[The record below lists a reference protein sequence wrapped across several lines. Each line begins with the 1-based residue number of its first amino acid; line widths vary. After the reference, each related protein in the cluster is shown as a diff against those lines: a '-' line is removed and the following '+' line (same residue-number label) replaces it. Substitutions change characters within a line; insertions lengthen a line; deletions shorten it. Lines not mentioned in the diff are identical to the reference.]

1 MTPGGF
7 IVAIVNS
14 VWQGLALVGTVA
26 LALRWARRSNAATA
40 CAVWSAT
47 LFAVALLPAVDAAL
61 QRQITVEIAAPFAP
75 SGAHA
80 ARGAGVA
87 HASAPANTQL
97 VALADATRAFARAL
111 SAGADRLA
119 LPLLTLW
126 AFISGTLLLLLARNG
141 YALLRLKRSAI
152 PLDEAAFRSVADRV
166 PGRRGVRICSS
177 DRIGIP
183 CAVGFLRPM
192 VLLPNSLVE
201 TLSEDDLKRVVLHE
215 VGHLER
221 FDDWSNALERLLSAI
236 FFFQPAL
243 SIAAARIDFERE
255 LACDDRVLAVIGEPV
270 PYAECLARIVER
282 QVRRRGIAAVPGF
295 FIGRSQVAARI
306 ARLVDRRR
314 NGSVGVAR
322 PMAAALFCLVFAAAG
337 LANVQVPFVA
347 RAVSM
352 PAPLRA
358 RPLHSSLVRA
368 PAPRLRR
375 RAGIVVAAAPR
386 TRAAAALPSILA
398 RVQRTAPIVQHA
410 TTSPEATSASRHAP
424 RVARQEAVVAYA
436 APDQPTQRGP
446 AAPGSDDQAAASDV
460 TPADT
465 PSAAP
470 ESPTNANLTEALA
483 RAGYRVD
490 EAQLADLENNGITAA
505 LVRTVVASGIR
516 LPPLHVLAGMCQRGI
531 DRALVQ
537 MALRH
542 FGNTIGW
549 EDLAALRDENIGAS
563 YLDALAGV
571 GYTHLSV
578 RDAIALKQNGVSAAY
593 VTALAAEGYEHL
605 PPSELVD
612 LRNEGVDA
620 QFLQELAQ
628 HGYHALP
635 TAEVVRLHDEGLG
648 S

>member
-1 MTPGGF
+1 VTPGGF
-7 IVAIVNS
+7 IVAVLNS
-14 VWQGLALVGTVA
+14 VWQGLALVGIVA
-26 LALRWARRSNAATA
+26 FALRCARRSNAATT

-61 QRQITVEIAAPFAP
+61 QRQITIEIAAPLAP
-75 SGAHA
+75 PAVHA
-80 ARGAGVA
+80 ARAASVA
-87 HASAPANTQL
+87 RATAAPNLHL

-119 LPLLTLW
+119 LPLLALW

-141 YALLRLKRSAI
+141 YALLRLKRCAI
-152 PLDEAAFRSVADRV
+152 PLDESAIRSVADRV

-177 DRIGIP
+177 DRIAIP
-183 CAVGFLRPM
+183 CAAGFLRPM
-192 VLLPNSLVE
+192 VLLPSSLVE
-201 TLSEDDLKRVVLHE
+201 TLSEDDLTRVVLHE

-221 FDDWSNALERLLSAI
+221 FDDWTNALERVLSAI

-243 SIAAARIDFERE
+243 SLAAARIDFERE
-255 LACDDRVLAVIGEPV
+255 LACDDRVLAAIGEPV

-322 PMAAALFCLVFAAAG
+322 PMAAAMLCLAFAAAG
-337 LANVQVPFVA
+337 IASVQVPFVA
-347 RAVSM
+347 RVVSM
-352 PAPLRA
+352 PVPPRA
-358 RPLHSSLVRA
+358 RPLYSPVVHAA
-368 PAPRLRR
+368 PPRLHRHSER
-375 RAGIVVAAAPR
+375 VVAGASR
-386 TRAAAALPSILA
+386 TLVAVRPSVLA
-398 RVQRTAPIVQHA
+398 RVQRTAPVVQH
-410 TTSPEATSASRHAP
+410 TTTRPVAIGASRHTP
-424 RVARQEAVVAYA
+424 RIVRQETVVAYA

-446 AAPGSDDQAAASDV
+446 AAPGSEDQAAASDV

-465 PSAAP
+465 PSISA
-470 ESPTNANLTEALA
+470 ESPSNAELTEALA
-483 RAGYRVD
+483 RAGYHVS
-490 EAQLADLENNGITAA
+490 EAQLAELESNGVTAT

-516 LPPLHVLAGMCQRGI
+516 LPPLQSLVGMCQRGI
-531 DRALVQ
+531 DRAFVQ
-537 MALRH
+537 TALRH

-549 EDLAALRDENIGAS
+549 EDLATLRDEDIGAS

-571 GYTHLSV
+571 GYDHLSV
-578 RDAIALKQNGVSAAY
+578 RDAIALKQNGVSAVY
-593 VTALAAEGYEHL
+593 VTALAAQGYEHL
-605 PPSELVD
+605 PPSELID

-620 QFLQELAQ
+620 EFLQELAQ